1 MKKEITRVEI
11 DLKKIFLTP
20 PNNRREK
27 ITLLVMM
34 VALFVMFFG
43 PICFTDVHPVK
54 AILLSCL
61 PCPSP
66 GGSPAGG
73 GGTPR
78 NKSFHRPHQQR
89 QEDSILL
96 ALLFFVSKTGLSSK
110 YLDIFYNANRNWQ
123 TKTDKFD
130 ILLIGGG
137 KNVEIK
143 KCM

>member
-61 PCPSP
+61 PALSVSW
-66 GGSPAGG
+66 GWIVLLRSLF
-73 GGTPR
+73 R
-78 NKSFHRPHQQR
+78 KSEFCR
-89 QEDSILL
+89 
-96 ALLFFVSKTGLSSK
+96 
-110 YLDIFYNANRNWQ
+110 
-123 TKTDKFD
+123 
-130 ILLIGGG
+130 
-137 KNVEIK
+137 
-143 KCM
+143 